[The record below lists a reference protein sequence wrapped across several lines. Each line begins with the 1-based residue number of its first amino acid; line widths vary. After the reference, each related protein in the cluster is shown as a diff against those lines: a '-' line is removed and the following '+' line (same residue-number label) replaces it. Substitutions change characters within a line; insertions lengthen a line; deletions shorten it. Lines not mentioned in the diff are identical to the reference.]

1 MPLGPLVTVVTPVL
15 NGARFLPECL
25 ESVRAQT
32 HPAVEH
38 IVVDGGS
45 TDGTLELLAR
55 TPGVLW
61 VSGPDDGMYDAVNR
75 GFRLAHGQLL
85 AYQNAD
91 DRYADNQA
99 LARVVAHFAAH
110 PELDVVFGDFRWID
124 GEGRPASGLPP
135 RLPPLDPGE
144 LRRQSVVPPH
154 ATLVRAELVRQQ
166 GFWLD
171 ASLRYAGDWE
181 WFVRLYL
188 AGKRCGYLP
197 GVLADFRVHAGAQT
211 ARVGL
216 WRKLTEWRRICRR
229 HGLSLTR
236 LVWHEL
242 FWQPLRAR
250 LRPRGR
256 ADA

>member
-1 MPLGPLVTVVTPVL
+1 VALGPLVTVVTPVL

-55 TPGVLW
+55 APGVLW

-91 DRYADNQA
+91 DRYADSEA
-99 LARVVAHFAAH
+99 LARAVAHFELH

-124 GEGRPASGLPP
+124 AQGRAELRVPP
-135 RLPPLDPGE
+135 RRAPRSMDE
-144 LRRQSVVPPH
+144 LRRQNVVPPH
-154 ATLVRAELVRQQ
+154 ASLVRAALVRQQ

-181 WFVRLYL
+181 WFVRMYL
-188 AGKRCGYLP
+188 AGKRFGHLP
-197 GVLADFRVHAGAQT
+197 AVLADFRVHAGAQT

-216 WRKLTEWRRICRR
+216 RRKLGEWRRICRR
-229 HGLSLTR
+229 HGLSLTS

-242 FWQPLRAR
+242 LWQPLVAR
-250 LRPRGR
+250 LRQRSG